1 MQTKERTLLTK
12 LGKIVRAQQKRGRP
26 KYEETFGVGEQL
38 ETNDEVLTSE
48 CVAYG
53 VIRYLFKNVSLEEAL
68 TSDEPCVRELAKK
81 WSK

>member
-1 MQTKERTLLTK
+1 MQTKERTLLK
-12 LGKIVRAQQKRGRP
+12 ELGKIVRMQQKRGRP
-26 KYEETFGVGEQL
+26 KYEEVFSAGEQL
-38 ETNDEVLTSE
+38 ETDDEVLTSE

-53 VIRYLFKNVSLEEAL
+53 VIRHLFKTLTLEEAL